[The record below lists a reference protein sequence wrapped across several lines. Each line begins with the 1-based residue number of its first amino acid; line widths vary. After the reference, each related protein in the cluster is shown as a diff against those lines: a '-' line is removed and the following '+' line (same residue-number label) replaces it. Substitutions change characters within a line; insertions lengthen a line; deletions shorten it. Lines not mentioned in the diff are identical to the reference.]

1 MITWCRPAVMILFDD
16 YNIVVIN
23 MEETAPARFGGG
35 HGQAFSIDA
44 WR

>member
-1 MITWCRPAVMILFDD
+1 MVPAGGDDPFDD
-16 YNIVVIN
+16 YNIIVIN

-35 HGQAFSIDA
+35 HGLGFSIDA

>member
-1 MITWCRPAVMILFDD
+1 MED

-35 HGQAFSIDA
+35 KGPAFSIDA